1 MKIWKKNID
10 LETVSNTRKDTIVD
24 LIGIEFTTVG
34 DDFLCGKMPVDERT
48 KQPYGILHGGASCVL
63 AETVGSVAAN
73 FCVEDGF
80 VCVGLSINT
89 NHIKKVRD
97 GFVYAKA
104 MPVHLGKTTQ
114 VWDTPIKDEAGQL
127 ISITRL
133 TLAVIAI

>member
-34 DDFLCGKMPVDERT
+34 DDFFCAKMPVDERT

-73 FCVEDGF
+73 FCVDDGF
-80 VCVGLSINT
+80 VCVGLSIST

-114 VWDTPIKDEAGQL
+114 VWDIPIRDEAGQL